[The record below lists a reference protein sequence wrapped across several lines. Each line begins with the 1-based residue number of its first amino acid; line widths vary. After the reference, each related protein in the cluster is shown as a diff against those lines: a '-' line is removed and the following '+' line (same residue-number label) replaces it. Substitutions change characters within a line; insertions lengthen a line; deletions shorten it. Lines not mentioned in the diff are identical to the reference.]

1 MLLVG
6 VVDRQQHLLDHRR
19 ELLPQ
24 LGLGPQY
31 VRSVH
36 PRLQRRHQGSR
47 VCHQSVSASVILRRA
62 SPYTRIDRRI
72 DLGVE
77 SLRELELEHRN
88 DLQFVFP
95 NLIVWAGLGEAD
107 RLPDEQQEVEGDVL
121 LGAHIP
127 ERPPGQTS
135 EPVEDRHV
143 EEVEREVAAFDRLQ
157 ECIQGQA

>member
-1 MLLVG
+1 MPPI
-6 VVDRQQHLLDHRR
+6 RF
-19 ELLPQ
+19 
-24 LGLGPQY
+24 GLGDPAQGIAVY
-31 VRSVH
+31 ADRS
-36 PRLQRRHQGSR
+36 S
-47 VCHQSVSASVILRRA
+47 
-62 SPYTRIDRRI
+62 D